1 MQSFLKLIVDF
12 AFQLVASTL
21 LFVAV
26 NIAGIFSHFPSK
38 SSQRQAFM
46 ETRQC
51 VESRL
56 NIQRENQQQ
65 VFSL

>member
-1 MQSFLKLIVDF
+1 M
-12 AFQLVASTL
+12 
-21 LFVAV
+21 AV
-26 NIAGIFSHFPSK
+26 NVAGIFSHFPSK

-51 VESRL
+51 VEARL

-65 VFSL
+65 VFLVIFTEIHEIFTGR